1 MENSGLW
8 ITIIIIVFVL
18 GSILNFRTSPRDKA
32 LAKLRED
39 ARKMGLNPRLVPA
52 PDWLKLPK
60 NGQYA
65 PMVAY
70 YHIIISDGALP
81 LMRAKV
87 ENQQLNII
95 LGDNR
100 YQHQAVN
107 VQGIY
112 AVEMQANSVAV
123 YWDESQDLH
132 GEHLAELKTFL
143 QNLAQLAK

>member
-8 ITIIIIVFVL
+8 ITIIIILFVV

-70 YHIIISDGALP
+70 YHLIIANGQFP
-81 LMRAKV
+81 LMRATV
-87 ENQQLNII
+87 ENQQLNLII
-95 LGDNR
+95 GHEK
-100 YQHQAVN
+100 YQH
-107 VQGIY
+107 Y
-112 AVEMQANSVAV
+112 AVTLQGLYGIEMQANSIAV

-132 GEHLAELKTFL
+132 GEHLAELKVFL
-143 QNLAQLAK
+143 QDLVNLAQ